1 MLLLYFPR
9 DPGELPLPSPT
20 PSHSPPPSPVCC
32 PLCPGSGAQ
41 KTSSP
46 PPEAPDA
53 EQLPHKRRK
62 QLLSALVA
70 LGAMLSYALLT
81 GMLSIQH
88 LQQEELGAP
97 GPGGVGEEE
106 EEGDG

>member
-1 MLLLYFPR
+1 M
-9 DPGELPLPSPT
+9 
-20 PSHSPPPSPVCC
+20 
-32 PLCPGSGAQ
+32 
-41 KTSSP
+41 
-46 PPEAPDA
+46 
-53 EQLPHKRRK
+53 
-62 QLLSALVA
+62 A

-97 GPGGVGEEE
+97 GPGAVGEEE

>member
-1 MLLLYFPR
+1 MSFAV
-9 DPGELPLPSPT
+9 
-20 PSHSPPPSPVCC
+20 PPPARPCLRSPAAL
-32 PLCPGSGAQ
+32 LCSEGGAQ

-46 PPEAPDA
+46 PEAPDA
-53 EQLPHKRRK
+53 EHVPNKRRK

-88 LQQEELGAP
+88 VQQEELR
-97 GPGGVGEEE
+97 GVGEEE
-106 EEGDG
+106 EEEGDG